1 MAKKEVKKSV
11 TKDTITKIIE
21 RLELSIAPLSA
32 LLLTW
37 GLDVSVYVAAGVSM
51 IISILAFVKLF
62 IKD

>member
-32 LLLTW
+32 LLLAW
-37 GLDVSVYVAAGVSM
+37 GLDVSVYVAAGISM